1 MWSLAQAECDRGG
14 YVLHTEWTL
23 VPQLLAQLLYCWMLA
38 SYALA
43 RNTSYGGQGLWGQVA
58 EDGTAPAPS

>member
-1 MWSLAQAECDRGG
+1 M
-14 YVLHTEWTL
+14 LHTEWTL

-43 RNTSYGGQGLWGQVA
+43 RNSSYGGQGLWGQVA